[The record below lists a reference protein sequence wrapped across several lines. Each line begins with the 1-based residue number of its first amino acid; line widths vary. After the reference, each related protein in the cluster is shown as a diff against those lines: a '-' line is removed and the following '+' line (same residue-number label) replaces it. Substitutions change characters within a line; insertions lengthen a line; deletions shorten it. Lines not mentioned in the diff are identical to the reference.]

1 MFIVKEKGEL
11 KGRIHSFE
19 SLGAVDGPGIR
30 YVIFMQGCP
39 LRCKYCHNRDTR
51 EYSFGTKYTVDE
63 IVNKIKRYVAYMGA
77 GGGVTVTGGEPLLQI
92 EFVTELFKKLKEHNI
107 HTCLDTS
114 GILFNENELS
124 KYEELVKVTD
134 LVMLDIKH
142 IDNIKHKEITG
153 QENKSILNFAR
164 FLDQHNIQMYIR
176 HVVVDTYT
184 TNENDLFELGRFI
197 GSLKNVKALD
207 VLPFH
212 NLGKVKYEKLGLPYK
227 LKDMEDLSKEKAQ
240 IAKNH
245 ILNGIYSYR
254 QKIINPI

>member
-1 MFIVKEKGEL
+1 MIGY
-11 KGRIHSFE
+11 IHSIETF
-19 SLGAVDGPGIR
+19 GTVDGPGVR
-30 YVIFMQGCP
+30 FVVFLKGCTM
-39 LRCKYCHNRDTR
+39 RCIYCHNPDTWSMDNASIMTS
-51 EYSFGTKYTVDE
+51 EEILAKYAKNASFYK
-63 IVNKIKRYVAYMGA
+63 N
-77 GGGVTVTGGEPLLQI
+77 GGITVTGGEPLLQLD
-92 EFVTELFKKLKEHNI
+92 FVIDLFKKAKENNI

-254 QKIINPI
+254 QNNN

>member
-1 MFIVKEKGEL
+1 MIGY
-11 KGRIHSFE
+11 IHSIETF
-19 SLGAVDGPGIR
+19 GTVDGPGVR
-30 YVIFMQGCP
+30 FVVFLKGCP
-39 LRCKYCHNRDTR
+39 MRCIYCHNPDTWSM
-51 EYSFGTKYTVDE
+51 ENATAMTSEEILTKYAK
-63 IVNKIKRYVAYMGA
+63 NASFYKN
-77 GGGVTVTGGEPLLQI
+77 GGITITGGEPLMQLD
-92 EFVTELFKKLKEHNI
+92 FVIDLFKKAKENNI

-153 QENKSILNFAR
+153 QENKNILNFAR

-254 QKIINPI
+254 QNN